1 MSKVHLN
8 DHLICTGHLSQH
20 DDKVHVALL
29 HNGPEVVDGV
39 GHGTLGSD
47 IEPLALAHGGRDVA
61 GIDIA
66 PLVILVTEDLHT
78 VLIIGNNIFE
88 SEVI

>member
-1 MSKVHLN
+1 MLKVHLN
-8 DHLICTGHLSQH
+8 ANLICTGHLSQH

-29 HNGPEVVDGV
+29 HHGPEVVDGV
-39 GHGTLGSD
+39 GHGALGSD
-47 IEPLALAHGGRDVA
+47 IEPLALPHGGRDVA

-66 PLVILVTEDLHT
+66 ALVILVTEDLHP

-88 SEVI
+88 PEVI